1 MNSSKDKLNSKI
13 IIYYRVGYS
22 VYFCLDKLF
31 LAILFYYS
39 AYFCYYSQALLHFL
53 VLFMDPAVLFQLTFT
68 FIYSIFSKK
77 ISAVPKYFYIYVLK
91 FITSSSTLL
100 HLRFAFLLVRNF
112 CVFYQYQCNSVCSQ
126 VEFQIYQYDF
136 FFLVVKVP
144 LFISFIFVFFFL
156 LRFFDVQNANLF
168 WF

>member
-13 IIYYRVGYS
+13 IIYYGVGYS

-77 ISAVPKYFYIYVLK
+77 ISAVPRYFYIYVLK